1 MLIEITVWKEKVTTS
16 TEKTL
21 LTLRMIWNIS
31 KKEWII
37 NYSSIF
43 LKLLK
48 SYPTLINWTK
58 NNDCTEEKKK
68 IKEEMD
74 TIVKDKGYS
83 MLAFQ

>member
-1 MLIEITVWKEKVTTS
+1 MFIEITVWKEKITIS

-37 NYSSIF
+37 NSSIF
-43 LKLLK
+43 HKLLK
-48 SYPTLINWTK
+48 SYPTLVNWTK

-74 TIVKDKGYS
+74 TIVKDQGYS
-83 MLAFQ
+83 VLAFQ